1 MTHVTTAV
9 VDWEWAHDGDPVED
23 LAWCEWIIRMHH
35 PEVAGHLP
43 ELFGAYGACPSWTR
57 RRDAMLARC
66 DEFRTMVRPAGGA
79 AAGAQRWRR
88 NIEITRQWQ
97 ESPDAR

>member
-1 MTHVTTAV
+1 MRR
-9 VDWEWAHDGDPVED
+9 PVRSGCGT
-23 LAWCEWIIRMHH
+23 W
-35 PEVAGHLP
+35 PGHLP
-43 ELFGAYGACPSWTR
+43 ELFGAYGECPSWTR

-66 DEFRTMVRPAGGA
+66 DEFLALFRPPGA
-79 AAGAQRWRR
+79 AGTQRWRR